1 MNGLGGDGRRDD
13 VTVLPLWRRGRRE
26 AAVPEGRPAREI
38 REAVVFSGGG
48 SLGAAQVGALQAL
61 FEAGITPD
69 VVVGCSVGALNAAFV
84 AVDPTVAR
92 VNELEQLWRGM
103 TREAVFPDG
112 RFTVARRLAP
122 RPDPLS
128 SPAGVRALVA
138 DCVPVVDLADTTIP
152 CHIVTTD
159 LLAGEPVWW
168 TTGDP
173 AGVLTAR
180 AGLPALSPPVALGGS
195 QHVDGGVTCPVPAQS
210 ALELGAAR
218 V

>member
-1 MNGLGGDGRRDD
+1 MRGAPRGYQPLTSRTFRADMNGLGGDGRRYD

-26 AAVPEGRPAREI
+26 AAAPEGGPAREI
-38 REAVVFSGGG
+38 PEAVVFSGGG

-84 AVDPTVAR
+84 GGDPTAVR

-112 RFTVARRLAP
+112 RFTVARRLAS
-122 RPDPLS
+122 RTDHLY
-128 SPAGVRALVA
+128 SPGGLRALA
-138 DCVPVVDLADTTIP
+138 AAGAPGAPPGDPRTPGPVVTPA
-152 CHIVTTD
+152 

-173 AGVLTAR
+173 VEVLTA
-180 AGLPALSPPVALGGS
+180 
-195 QHVDGGVTCPVPAQS
+195 T
-210 ALELGAAR
+210 
-218 V
+218 